1 MVFALVLCLPAFVR
15 RTFTTRLIDCK
26 VMGIFFACCISL
38 PTTRLSVTSGIGT
51 RPSMMTRK
59 PTVGA
64 GAASSGACGH
74 PSAWPVLR
82 RLPWPRRFLAKAIRG
97 PEPGAPVLEP
107 LHLTR
112 VLGPPPDVYL
122 NSLLSFFV
130 FLYLSVCEALKLRS
144 LPFNH
149 AIYVASRSFQ

>member
-1 MVFALVLCLPAFVR
+1 M
-15 RTFTTRLIDCK
+15 T
-26 VMGIFFACCISL
+26 
-38 PTTRLSVTSGIGT
+38 
-51 RPSMMTRK
+51 TRK
-59 PTVGA
+59 PTVGH

-130 FLYLSVCEALKLRS
+130 FLYLSVCEA
-144 LPFNH
+144 
-149 AIYVASRSFQ
+149 SFQVTVTSVSQQTIVSLSLHTTCLSSIEFCLHHKHHYTIDS